1 MSNYFAVSRQ
11 CNLIINLIASSYTP
25 QNSTTIIFIEATDKA
40 LDVYYKWL
48 EKNPELCPDIG
59 DIVAR
64 CKYLQETYH
73 TGKARMVSE
82 NLNRRYRP
90 A

>member
-1 MSNYFAVSRQ
+1 MSNYFSVSRQ
-11 CNLIINLIASSYTP
+11 CNLILNVIASSDTP
-25 QNSTTIIFIEATDKA
+25 LNSTTIVFIEATEKA

-48 EKNPELCPDIG
+48 EKNPNLCPDIG
-59 DIVAR
+59 DIVSR
-64 CKYLQETYH
+64 CKYLQDNYH
-73 TGKARMVSE
+73 TGKARMVYQ